1 MPNVLRHINPAQ
13 YELLAGFLF
22 SYWVV
27 NVNRKQKKAKRLKAT
42 QHTKS
47 QARAYFTPHEEESIK
62 KWQDGQNEW
71 YVMIQSELQP
81 SKPII
86 RVWHVVVVIIAGVVL
101 WLIM

>member
-1 MPNVLRHINPAQ
+1 MRPRSICIIGGV
-13 YELLAGFLF
+13 FLF
-22 SYWVV
+22 LLVV

>member
-1 MPNVLRHINPAQ
+1 M
-13 YELLAGFLF
+13 
-22 SYWVV
+22 
-27 NVNRKQKKAKRLKAT
+27 NRKQKKAKRLKAT

-71 YVMIQSELQP
+71 YAMIQSELQP

-86 RVWHVVVVIIAGVVL
+86 RVWHVVVVIIIGVGL
-101 WLIM
+101 WLIMQKQNEILKDTKLKSPNGKPCHAD

>member
-1 MPNVLRHINPAQ
+1 M
-13 YELLAGFLF
+13 
-22 SYWVV
+22 V

-71 YVMIQSELQP
+71 YAMIQSELQP

-86 RVWHVVVVIIAGVVL
+86 RVWHVVVVIIIGVGL